1 MAPQYT
7 NFQTMTAA
15 ESIVLV
21 TNVQSKA
28 VCFMYPLGLEHS
40 IFFSNYASPS
50 VLLSAEGFL
59 KIIISSEPSTTG
71 YKMFHLT
78 FAP

>member
-21 TNVQSKA
+21 TNVPSKA
-28 VCFMYPLGLEHS
+28 VCFMYPLGLGHS
-40 IFFSNYASPS
+40 VFFLVIMHLLQCYYLQKIF
-50 VLLSAEGFL
+50 
-59 KIIISSEPSTTG
+59 
-71 YKMFHLT
+71 
-78 FAP
+78 